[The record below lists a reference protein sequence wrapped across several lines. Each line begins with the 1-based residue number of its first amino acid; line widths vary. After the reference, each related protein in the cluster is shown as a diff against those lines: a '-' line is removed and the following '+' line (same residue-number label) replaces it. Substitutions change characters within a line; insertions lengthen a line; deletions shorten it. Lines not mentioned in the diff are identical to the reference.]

1 MKALTARLDD
11 WINPIAMKEL
21 RQAVRGKFVMVAL
34 ILSLLAQLV
43 TVAVLS
49 IMTALQGNPQA
60 AGPGAF
66 TVIFSVV
73 FTAGIFFVPMY
84 TGFRMAAE
92 RSDANVDLLFITT
105 IRPRT
110 IVFGKLQAVAGIVV
124 LLYSASLPF
133 LVFSYVLRG
142 VDFVTIGILL
152 ALAMAV
158 VISQSIV
165 ALFIGALPTSRP
177 FKILLAIGFF
187 FGTFAV
193 YAPVLGFASELL
205 RFGTPMI
212 AGAPQFWLL
221 FASFAAIVVTVDA
234 MLLVLTTAMITPA
247 AANRALPIRVM
258 MVVVWLL
265 SFAPPLWAAIEH
277 RADEGLLIWA
287 IAQLALITI
296 VLLSATSERESWGAR
311 VARTIPKNPKVRPLA
326 FLFYSGA
333 AGGTIWS
340 VLMYAATIL
349 VYWRVGL
356 ATKSLTAAQATTI
369 STFLIDGAVA
379 MLAYAMTAV
388 LLRRTLLKRVPASR
402 TWGLALGVF
411 MLLTVLPPI
420 AILTRDAEA
429 MDWTTY
435 VHITTLANPF
445 PTMQRPEELQLART
459 LFLVVWAALVTSANA
474 PWFLAQIQKF
484 KPSTRQP
491 DNPTTP
497 TTQQPSN
504 PATQQPIPELAS
516 E

>member
-1 MKALTARLDD
+1 VRALAARFDD

-49 IMTALQGNPQA
+49 IMTALQANPQA
-60 AGPGAF
+60 AGPDAF

-84 TGFRMAAE
+84 SGFRMAAE

-110 IVFGKLQAVAGIVV
+110 IVFGKLQAVTGIVV
-124 LLYSASLPF
+124 LLFSASLPF

-142 VDFVTIGILL
+142 VDFVTIAILL

-158 VISQSIV
+158 VISQSVV
-165 ALFIGALPTSRP
+165 ALFIGALPASRP

-187 FGTFAV
+187 FSTFAV
-193 YAPVLGFASELL
+193 YAPVLGFAAQLL
-205 RFGTPMI
+205 RFGTPMLT
-212 AGAPQFWLL
+212 GAPQFWMM
-221 FASFAAIVVTVDA
+221 AAMFAAVVVTIDA

-258 MVVVWLL
+258 LAVVWLL
-265 SFAPPLWAAIEH
+265 SLAVPLWSAMEY
-277 RADEGLLIWA
+277 RSGLALLVWA
-287 IAQLALITI
+287 IAQLVLITI

-311 VARTIPKNPKVRPLA
+311 VARTIPRNPKVRPLA
-326 FLFYSGA
+326 FLFYSGS
-333 AGGTIWS
+333 AGGTLWA
-340 VLMYAATIL
+340 VLLYAATIL
-349 VYWRVGL
+349 TYWRAVVL
-356 ATKSLTAAQATTI
+356 TRSATPKEATTL
-369 STFLIDGAVA
+369 TVFLVDGAVA

-388 LLRRTLLKRVPASR
+388 LLRRTVLKRVPAGR

-411 MLLTVLPPI
+411 MLLTVFPPL
-420 AILTRDAEA
+420 AILTRDAES
-429 MDWTTY
+429 MNWTTY

-445 PTMQRPEELQLART
+445 PTMMRPAELQLART
-459 LFLVVWAALVTSANA
+459 LFLAVWAGLATAANA
-474 PWFLAQIQKF
+474 PWFKSQIRKF
-484 KPSTRQP
+484 KPATLQP
-491 DNPTTP
+491 RDPAP
-497 TTQQPSN
+497 PQPL
-504 PATQQPIPELAS
+504 PELAS